1 MGDREINF
9 KIIYNS
15 SFLFKFS
22 CFFYIIF
29 LTTYYFE
36 YVTTLEKHE
45 CLVYNIQTYATSI
58 ISPDEHL
65 GILDI
70 PLGTIDKINLYKYTN
85 KSSLPL
91 VQIIANND
99 TTYQYPLYKDF
110 AFEFEIFSRS
120 PVRLDIKKLQL
131 SYCFSH
137 ANLLK
142 ETCDGI
148 GILLIDLERNTLYFI
163 PKENGETIYT
173 FGYFKISI
181 IREGYLSH
189 FFIEL
194 VDR

>member
-15 SFLFKFS
+15 SFIFKFG

-36 YVTTLEKHE
+36 YVITLEKYE
-45 CLVYNIQTYATSI
+45 CLVCNIQTYATSI

-70 PLGTIDKINLYKYTN
+70 SSGTIDKINLYKYAQQN
-85 KSSLPL
+85 NLPL
-91 VQIIANND
+91 VQIIASND
-99 TTYQYPLYKDF
+99 ITYQCPLYKDF

-120 PVRLDIKKLQL
+120 PIRLDIKKLQL

-137 ANLLK
+137 ANLLQ

-148 GILLIDLERNTLYFI
+148 GFLIIDLERNTLYFI
-163 PKENGETIYT
+163 PKENRETIYT

-181 IREGYLSH
+181 IREGYLSK

-194 VDR
+194 INK